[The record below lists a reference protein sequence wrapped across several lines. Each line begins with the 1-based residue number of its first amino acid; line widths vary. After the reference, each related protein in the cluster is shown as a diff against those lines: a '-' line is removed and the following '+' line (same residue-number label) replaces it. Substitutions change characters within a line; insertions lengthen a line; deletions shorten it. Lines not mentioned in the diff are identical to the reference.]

1 MSQSKSQNGYMVV
14 TLSKN
19 GKRQQLAVHRL
30 VALTWLQKE
39 DSGRNQVNH
48 KNGDRADNRIANL
61 EWVTHSENS
70 HHRYDVLNH
79 RAKGARGEAN
89 SGSKLTEAKVREIWG
104 CRAAG
109 ERHKTIAARF
119 GITEKYCRAVC
130 SRKRW
135 GWLDA

>member
-1 MSQSKSQNGYMVV
+1 MSAKGIKGSV
-14 TLSKN
+14 T
-19 GKRQQLAVHRL
+19 VHKL
-30 VALTWLQKE
+30 VAEAFLGPRPTPAH
-39 DSGRNQVNH
+39 QVNH